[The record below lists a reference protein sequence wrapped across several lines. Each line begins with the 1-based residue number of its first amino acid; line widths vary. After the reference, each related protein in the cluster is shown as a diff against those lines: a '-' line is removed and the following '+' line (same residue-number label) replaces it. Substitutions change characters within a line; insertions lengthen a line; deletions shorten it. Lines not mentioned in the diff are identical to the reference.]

1 MKSYNSPQK
10 CNCILCFRYANSVE
24 EACSALVSFTHMK
37 LLRSTY
43 VKSLSNYVYHKK
55 KILRNDVIE
64 YWVNHGIEFLPFFTF
79 YYLDSS
85 SFYSVLLYVI
95 VERCFRKNL
104 SSKNVDYILSYIKND
119 NDGSYNRNDEKM
131 DKILDLWI
139 DHGGSVGSFNI
150 TRDLNAEM
158 YLKYSALEYNYE
170 WIILLHPRGIPV
182 SHLDEL
188 FHLYDSNVTKV
199 RNVTYKSYKSYKK
212 CFT

>member
-1 MKSYNSPQK
+1 M
-10 CNCILCFRYANSVE
+10 
-24 EACSALVSFTHMK
+24 
-37 LLRSTY
+37 LLNT
-43 VKSLSNYVYHKK
+43 
-55 KILRNDVIE
+55 
-64 YWVNHGIEFLPFFTF
+64 
-79 YYLDSS
+79 
-85 SFYSVLLYVI
+85 I
-95 VERCFRKNL
+95 VERHFNKNL
-104 SSKNVDYILSYIKND
+104 SSENVDYILSYIEND
-119 NDGSYNRNDEKM
+119 NDGSYNNNDKKM

-170 WIILLHPRGIPV
+170 WIILLHPRGIPI